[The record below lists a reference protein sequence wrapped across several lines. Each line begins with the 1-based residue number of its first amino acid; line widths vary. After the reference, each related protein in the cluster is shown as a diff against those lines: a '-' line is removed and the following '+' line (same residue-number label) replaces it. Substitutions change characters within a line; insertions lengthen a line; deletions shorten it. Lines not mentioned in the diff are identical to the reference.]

1 MKYMSVKQMAEH
13 WRMTDRSVRRYC
25 DMGLVEGAILV
36 DTFWIIPED
45 ARKPNTDD
53 APPDLQGP
61 AKQVL
66 AQRSKNNHFGIY
78 EYLQVNLAYSSSRMA
93 SNRLTRNQVIE
104 LYRTGKIST
113 AFEPMKFDDI
123 VEIDNHFRAGE
134 YMVDTLQEPLST
146 AYLRKIH
153 DLLFYGTEADKD
165 GLMRTGEFRKKET
178 KYGISPKEIPK
189 AILVLLKEYESKKR
203 VALDDVLDFHVRF
216 EKIHPFEDGNGRVGR
231 VLLVKECLRHEIV
244 PFIID
249 DKQRGEYFRGISLW
263 EHSPEVLMAVVERAL
278 DRINNQM
285 DTCKLLQYC
294 RPETGRG
301 SQNGGKKK

>member
-1 MKYMSVKQMAEH
+1 MKYMSVKQVAEH

-25 DMGLVEGAILV
+25 DMGMIEGAALV
-36 DTFWIIPED
+36 DNFWIIPED
-45 ARKPNTDD
+45 AQKPTIDVD
-53 APPDLQGP
+53 PPDLHGP

-66 AQRSKNNHFGIY
+66 AQRAKNNHYGIY
-78 EYLQVNLAYSSSRMA
+78 EYLQVNMAYSSSRMA

-104 LYRTGKIST
+104 LYRTGKVSV
-113 AFEPMKFDDI
+113 AFEPMKLDDA

-134 YMVDTLQEPLST
+134 YMVDTLFEPITT

-165 GLMRTGEFRKKET
+165 GIMRTGEFRKKGT
-178 KYGISPKEIPK
+178 KYGIIPKEIPK
-189 AILVLLKEYESKKR
+189 AVATLIKEYEAKR
-203 VALDDVLDFHVRF
+203 RVSLKDIIDFHVRF

-249 DKQRGEYFRGISLW
+249 DKQRRDYFKGIASW
-263 EHSPEVLMAVVERAL
+263 EQSPEILMDVIERAIN
-278 DRINNQM
+278 RIENQM
-285 DTCKLLQYC
+285 DTCMLLQYC

-301 SQNGGKKK
+301 SQNGGSK